1 VTAIAAEQSRRGD
14 AFGRA
19 IVRLR
24 RWIVW
29 RAGSRLLALPVA
41 LYANHHYLASDPP
54 APPQLPATSWA
65 FAEQQRLLE
74 RSEERL
80 QSIEA
85 KGPGLAT
92 VSAIVVAAIAL
103 AVSLNW
109 ETATTLQRAVL
120 IAAGAYATMS
130 LVAPITLV
138 GPIERRTVT
147 VDQLVT
153 AAADAAPEASLARAC
168 SEAAADIDHSVIRLS
183 NLQAASRNDLAAATV
198 LFLVWV
204 ASALVHC

>member
-1 VTAIAAEQSRRGD
+1 MAARRSRFSAPLGRG
-14 AFGRA
+14 F
-19 IVRLR
+19 VRLG

-29 RAGSRLLALPVA
+29 RVGTRLLALPVA
-41 LYANHHYLASDPP
+41 LYANHRYLGGDPP
-54 APPQLPATSWA
+54 VPPELPATPWA

-92 VSAIVVAAIAL
+92 VSAIVIAAIAL
-103 AVSLNW
+103 AVSLEW
-109 ETATTLQRAVL
+109 EAATTLQRL
-120 IAAGAYATMS
+120 LLFSAGAYGAMS

-138 GPIERRTVT
+138 GPIARSTVT
-147 VDQLVT
+147 IDQLIT
-153 AAADAAPEASLARAC
+153 AADNTAPEASLARAC
-168 SEAAADIDHSVIRLS
+168 SEAAADIDFSVIRLS

-198 LFLVWV
+198 LLLVWIV
-204 ASALVHC
+204 TVV

>member
-1 VTAIAAEQSRRGD
+1 MVLYVNRRFLSG
-14 AFGRA
+14 
-19 IVRLR
+19 
-24 RWIVW
+24 
-29 RAGSRLLALPVA
+29 
-41 LYANHHYLASDPP
+41 DPP
-54 APPQLPATSWA
+54 VPPQLPATPWA
-65 FAEQQRLLE
+65 FIEQRRLLE

-109 ETATTLQRAVL
+109 DVATTLQRAL
-120 IAAGAYATMS
+120 LFAAGAYAAMS

-138 GPIERRTVT
+138 GPIARSTVNFG
-147 VDQLVT
+147 QLVT
-153 AAADAAPEASLARAC
+153 AAGDSAPEASVARAC
-168 SEAAADIDHSVIRLS
+168 SEAATDIDRSVIRLS

-198 LFLVWV
+198 LLLVWV
-204 ASALVHC
+204 ASTFIHC